1 MLLYKPKHH
10 SKQYTDLKYVIYIEM
25 ND

>member
-10 SKQYTDLKYVIYIEM
+10 SKNTLA
-25 ND
+25 